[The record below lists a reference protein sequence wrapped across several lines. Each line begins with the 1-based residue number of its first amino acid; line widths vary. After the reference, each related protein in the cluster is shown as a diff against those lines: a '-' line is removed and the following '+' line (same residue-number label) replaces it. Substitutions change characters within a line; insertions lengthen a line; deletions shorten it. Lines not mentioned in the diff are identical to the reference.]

1 MQSYLLSGTAGRPS
15 NSVWSGDLRLH
26 ALAHGVRDRLRRARL
41 VVVADERAPAVG
53 HEPVVCLGAHLEREP
68 QRRALE
74 LARPDVGADHVAEE
88 GGCFVGDVALG
99 EDEAEL
105 PALCR
110 RVVGRE
116 LDHVVDPGGLEEA
129 QELDVVHVLHR
140 VEVAEAHALEGREGV
155 VGPHRRGRSGI
166 WMRAITLT
174 LNQNSAPA
182 GITIARTMSADLRF
196 SARSR
201 KRERITSRR
210 PSSAS
215 SPSTAQY
222 FLFRS
227 PQAIAS
233 IRAVNATMPLTA
245 GRSPPIFWPAMKA
258 IRLAAAAAKVT
269 RAPIVS
275 TSGRSPSSI
284 GSSCSRTAAFLSSER
299 ET

>member
-1 MQSYLLSGTAGRPS
+1 M
-15 NSVWSGDLRLH
+15 
-26 ALAHGVRDRLRRARL
+26 
-41 VVVADERAPAVG
+41 
-53 HEPVVCLGAHLEREP
+53 
-68 QRRALE
+68 
-74 LARPDVGADHVAEE
+74 
-88 GGCFVGDVALG
+88 
-99 EDEAEL
+99 
-105 PALCR
+105 
-110 RVVGRE
+110 
-116 LDHVVDPGGLEEA
+116 
-129 QELDVVHVLHR
+129 LHR
-140 VEVAEAHALEGREGV
+140 VEVAEADALEGREGV

-182 GITIARTMSADLRF
+182 GTTIATTISADLRF

-201 KRERITSRR
+201 NSDRITSRR

-284 GSSCSRTAAFLSSER
+284 GSSCSRTAAFLPSER
-299 ET
+299 ETRWGGAAGFGSAARGSAARGSTAWAGSARRLRLRLPTERLRRGTRVVGLGDRADDGDALRADRGGALSIDATNHEPRDLRVLLRILDERDAHGLEPGFGSG

>member
-1 MQSYLLSGTAGRPS
+1 
-15 NSVWSGDLRLH
+15 
-26 ALAHGVRDRLRRARL
+26 
-41 VVVADERAPAVG
+41 
-53 HEPVVCLGAHLEREP
+53 
-68 QRRALE
+68 
-74 LARPDVGADHVAEE
+74 
-88 GGCFVGDVALG
+88 
-99 EDEAEL
+99 
-105 PALCR
+105 
-110 RVVGRE
+110 
-116 LDHVVDPGGLEEA
+116 
-129 QELDVVHVLHR
+129 
-140 VEVAEAHALEGREGV
+140 
-155 VGPHRRGRSGI
+155 
-166 WMRAITLT
+166 MRAITLT

-182 GITIARTMSADLRF
+182 GITIARTMSADFRF
-196 SARSR
+196 SARRR

-245 GRSPPIFWPAMKA
+245 GRSPPIFWPATKA

-284 GSSCSRTAAFLSSER
+284 GSSCSRTAAFLTSER
-299 ET
+299 EPRWGGAAGFGSAARGSTAWAGSARRLRLRLPTERLRRGTRVVGLGDRADDGDALRADRGGALSIDATNHEPRDLRVLLRILDERDAHGLEPGFGSG